1 MAWYTLFMSNNNIAT
16 PACQRLLWHAPCLQH
31 VTQSLLEHLVSD
43 HTGYNCFCFF
53 LDFQSWN
60 FDQDWTN
67 TGPEYRIE
75 PSLTC
80 TRVGRHGKYKEWFNS
95 SLQSFDRKINFIDP
109 TFWEI
114 LVLTPDLLQRAATRW
129 SQVCVSSGNPGQ
141 PALNA
146 GVLTT
151 HNTVEPQT
159 EKRR

>member
-1 MAWYTLFMSNNNIAT
+1 MPEAALACSLFT
-16 PACQRLLWHAPCLQH
+16 ACHSKLTCAFGFRYRIIRAII
-31 VTQSLLEHLVSD
+31 VFV
-43 HTGYNCFCFF
+43 FF

-114 LVLTPDLLQRAATRW
+114 LVLTPDLPQRVATRR
-129 SQVCVSSGNPGQ
+129 SHVCVSSGNPGQ

-159 EKRR
+159 EKRCLFFL